1 MNLSKDSSDSI
12 RELVVSLTYKDLTSF
27 LGYHILRS
35 GEQAQQYLDI
45 AVALLYDLTM
55 PSLTKK
61 LIKGRPY
68 YYLRECRR
76 VDGKPKIVWQEYI
89 GTPQQ
94 LAFRLTTPKPK
105 EIIVR
110 EFGASAATFDI
121 ARQLEVV
128 SIIDRHVPKE
138 GSQGPSVGEYLL
150 VACLNRC
157 VAPCS
162 KAKTGE
168 WYDKTVLPRLL
179 GIKSSQLSSQRFW
192 DNMNRV
198 DQLEIGQIEQDIS
211 AIAVSRFGLDLK
223 CLLFDATNFF
233 TFIDSFNDRSKLPQR
248 GHGKEGRDNLRIIG
262 LALMVTSDGDVPL
275 FHCTYAGNQHDSVTF
290 SNVADELADRC
301 RKLSEG
307 VCDITLVFDKGNNSQ
322 ENLKAV
328 EAGPYHFVGSLV
340 PSQHQQLL
348 RITRDK
354 MHRLDKNLL
363 PAVWSYR
370 TQKEIF
376 GIERTILV
384 TYNRELY
391 RAQVKTLRREIA
403 KRRRKLQRLQESLQ
417 RHIDQVARGK
427 KPTLKGTR
435 NRVEAILSGRHMKQ
449 LLSAKVTMGKD
460 EIPRLRWVFSDRE
473 WEKLDRTLL
482 GKTILFTDRKEWTNE
497 QIVIAYRSQS
507 HVEAAFRR
515 MKDPR
520 FLTFRPTHHWTD
532 QKLRVHAFYC
542 VLALMITSLLCRK
555 LAQGGIKM
563 SIARMIERLKDIN
576 EVVNLYPTPKG
587 AEPRMQI
594 DLSQRDAEQTSM
606 LKALDLARYI
616 SN

>member
-1 MNLSKDSSDSI
+1 M
-12 RELVVSLTYKDLTSF
+12 
-27 LGYHILRS
+27 
-35 GEQAQQYLDI
+35 A
-45 AVALLYDLTM
+45 
-55 PSLTKK
+55 SLTKK
-61 LIKGRPY
+61 LVKGRPY

-76 VDGKPKIVWQEYI
+76 VNGKPKIVWQEYI

-94 LAFRLTTPKPK
+94 LATRLTSPKPQ

-110 EFGASAATFDI
+110 EFGASTATFDI
-121 ARQLEVV
+121 ARQLEIV
-128 SIIDRHVPKE
+128 SFIDRHVPKE
-138 GSQGPSVGEYLL
+138 GNQGPSVGEYLL
-150 VACLNRC
+150 IACLNRC

-198 DQLEIGQIEQDIS
+198 DQLQIGKIEQEIS
-211 AIAVSRFGLDLK
+211 AAAVARFGLDLR

-233 TFIDSFNDRSKLPQR
+233 TFVDSFNDRAKLPQR

-290 SNVADELADRC
+290 SSVAGELADRC

-307 VCDITLVFDKGNNSQ
+307 VCDITLVFDKGNNSK
-322 ENLKAV
+322 ENLDAV
-328 EAGPYHFVGSLV
+328 KAGPYHFVGSLV
-340 PSQHQQLL
+340 PSQHPQLL
-348 RITRDK
+348 GITRKK
-354 MHRLDKNLL
+354 MHRLNTNLL

-370 TQKEIF
+370 TEREIF
-376 GIERTILV
+376 GVRRTVLV

-391 RAQVKTLRREIA
+391 RAQVKTLKREIA
-403 KRRRKLQRLQESLQ
+403 KRRRKFRQLQTSLQ
-417 RHIDQVARGK
+417 RHISQAARGK
-427 KPTLKGTR
+427 KPTLQGVR
-435 NRVEAILSGRHMKQ
+435 NRIEVIVAGRHMKQ
-449 LLSAKVTMGKD
+449 LFSAKVSMGKD
-460 EIPRLRWVFSDRE
+460 EIPRLGWEFNQKE
-473 WEKLDRTLL
+473 WKHLDRTLL
-482 GKTILFTDRKEWTNE
+482 GKTILFTDREEWTDE
-497 QIVIAYRSQS
+497 QIVMAYRSQS

-555 LAQGGIKM
+555 LAQAGIKM
-563 SIARMIERLKDIN
+563 SIARMLERLKDIN
-576 EVVNLYPTPKG
+576 EVASFYAAPKN

-594 DLSQRDAEQTSM
+594 SLSQRDAEQAAM
-606 LKALDLARYI
+606 LKALDLTQYI

>member
-1 MNLSKDSSDSI
+1 M
-12 RELVVSLTYKDLTSF
+12 T
-27 LGYHILRS
+27 
-35 GEQAQQYLDI
+35 
-45 AVALLYDLTM
+45 YDLTM
-55 PSLTKK
+55 ASLTKK
-61 LIKGRPY
+61 FIKGRPY

-76 VDGKPKIVWQEYI
+76 VNGKPKIVWQEYI

-94 LAFRLTTPKPK
+94 LALRLTNPRPQ

-110 EFGASAATFDI
+110 EFGASAAAFDT
-121 ARQLEVV
+121 AQQLQVV
-128 SIIDRHVPKE
+128 SLIDRYVPKE

-150 VACLNRC
+150 IACINRC

-198 DQLEIGQIEQDIS
+198 DQQAIGKIEAEIC
-211 AIAVSRFGLDLK
+211 ATAVSRFGLDLK

-233 TFIDSFNDRSKLPQR
+233 TFIDSFNDRAKLAQR

-275 FHCTYAGNQHDSVTF
+275 FHSTYAGNQHDSVTF
-290 SNVADELADRC
+290 SSVAEELANRC

-307 VCDITLVFDKGNNSQ
+307 VCDITLVFDKGNNSKD
-322 ENLKAV
+322 NLAAV
-328 EAGPYHFVGSLV
+328 DNGPFHFVGSLV
-340 PSQHQQLL
+340 PSQHRQLL
-348 RITRDK
+348 RIPRDK
-354 MHRLDKNLL
+354 MQRLDKTLL
-363 PAVWSYR
+363 SAVWSYR
-370 TQKEIF
+370 TQKEVF
-376 GIERTILV
+376 GIRRTVLV

-403 KRRRKLQRLQESLQ
+403 KRRRKLQQLQASLQ
-417 RHIDQVARGK
+417 RHIDQLARGK
-427 KPTLKGTR
+427 KPTLQGTR
-435 NRVEAILSGRHMKQ
+435 NRVQSIIAGRHMKQ
-449 LLSAKVTMGKD
+449 LFPAKVIMGKD
-460 EIPRLRWVFSDRE
+460 QIPRLHCAFSDRE
-473 WEKLDRTLL
+473 WKRLDRSLL
-482 GKTILFTDRKEWTNE
+482 GKTILFTDRDEWTDE

-555 LAQGGIKM
+555 LAHAGIHM
-563 SIARMIERLKDIN
+563 SIARTMERLSDIN

-587 AEPRMQI
+587 VEPRMQI
-594 DLSQRDAEQTSM
+594 DLSQRDVEQDAM
-606 LKALDLARYI
+606 LKALDLARYT

>member
-1 MNLSKDSSDSI
+1 MSKDSSDSI

-27 LGYHILRS
+27 LGYHLLRS

>member
-1 MNLSKDSSDSI
+1 M
-12 RELVVSLTYKDLTSF
+12 
-27 LGYHILRS
+27 
-35 GEQAQQYLDI
+35 
-45 AVALLYDLTM
+45 YDLTM
-55 PSLTKK
+55 ASLTKK
-61 LIKGRPY
+61 LIKGRSY

-76 VDGKPKIVWQEYI
+76 INGKPKIVWQEYI

-94 LAFRLTTPKPK
+94 LTLRLTSPKPQ

-110 EFGASAATFDI
+110 EFGASAATFDM
-121 ARQLEVV
+121 AQQLKIV
-128 SIIDRHVPKE
+128 SFIDRHVPKE
-138 GSQGPSVGEYLL
+138 GNQGPSVGEYLL

-157 VAPCS
+157 IEPCS

-198 DQLEIGQIEQDIS
+198 DQGQISKIEQEIS
-211 AIAVSRFGLDLK
+211 AAAVSRFGLDLR

-233 TFIDSFNDRSKLPQR
+233 TFIDSFNDRAKLPQR
-248 GHGKEGRDNLRIIG
+248 GHSKEGRDNLRIIG

-275 FHCTYAGNQHDSVTF
+275 FHSTYAGNRHDSETF
-290 SNVADELADRC
+290 SSVTGELADRC

-307 VCDITLVFDKGNNSQ
+307 VCDITLVFDKGNNSR
-322 ENLKAV
+322 ENLHAV

-340 PSQHQQLL
+340 PSQHPQLL
-348 RITRDK
+348 SITRDR
-354 MHRLDKNLL
+354 MRRLDKKRL

-370 TQKEIF
+370 AEQEVF
-376 GIERTILV
+376 GIRRTVLV

-403 KRRRKLQRLQESLQ
+403 KRRRQFQRLQTSLQ
-417 RHIDQVARGK
+417 RHIDKVTRGK
-427 KPTLKGTR
+427 KPTLQGIR
-435 NRVEAILSGRHMKQ
+435 NRIQAILAGRHMKQ
-449 LLSAKVTMGKD
+449 LFAVKISMSKG
-460 EIPRLRWVFSDRE
+460 EIPRLRWTLNERE
-473 WEKLDRTLL
+473 WLRLDRTLL
-482 GKTILFTDRKEWTNE
+482 GKTILFTDREEWTDE
-497 QIVIAYRSQS
+497 QIVAAYRSQS

-542 VLALMITSLLCRK
+542 VLALMISSLLCRK
-555 LAQGGIKM
+555 LTQAGIHV
-563 SIARMIERLKDIN
+563 SVARMIERLKDIN
-576 EVVNLYPTPKG
+576 EVANLYPTPKG
-587 AEPRMQI
+587 AGPRMQI
-594 DLSQRDAEQTSM
+594 DLSQMDAEQMAM